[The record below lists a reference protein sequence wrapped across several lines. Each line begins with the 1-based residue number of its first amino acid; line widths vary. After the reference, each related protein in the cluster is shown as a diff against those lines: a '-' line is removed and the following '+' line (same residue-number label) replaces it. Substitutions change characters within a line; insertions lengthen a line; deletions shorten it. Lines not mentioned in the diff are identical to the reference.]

1 MPESGA
7 RSVPAMVTISTSIK
21 EPTELLHLGL
31 GDSVMVTL
39 FADNELLLVTVGK
52 HGKNSIFCWE
62 PLLGNQ

>member
-7 RSVPAMVTISTSIK
+7 RSVPAMVTISTSK

-31 GDSVMVTL
+31 GDSAMVTL

-52 HGKNSIFCWE
+52 EGKNSIFCWE
-62 PLLGNQ
+62 SLLGNQ